1 MLKGNL
7 IVDKNQSVV
16 IHANSLRD
24 LVKLAETKSSGTMSL
39 RVDLGQTHLWLDSV
53 LDTDAQHS
61 YRTSQSLTPD
71 T

>member
-24 LVKLAETKSSGTMSL
+24 LVKLAETKSHGTMSL
-39 RVDLGQTHLWLDSV
+39 RVDMGQTHLLLDSV
-53 LDTDAQHS
+53 LKTDAQGVL
-61 YRTSQSLTPD
+61 TASQPVTPD

>member
-39 RVDLGQTHLWLDSV
+39 RVDLGQTHLLLDSV
-53 LDTDAQHS
+53 IDTDAQS
-61 YRTSQSLTPD
+61 SLFASQPATQD